1 NGYHRLTFVNENT
14 VSYDHIFN
22 EVHDISGVVGFSY
35 NYNKLDGYGMSSKNG
50 YNNSVI
56 TTLNAANAIS
66 GSTTE
71 TKNILLSYFGRLQ
84 YAYNDKYLF
93 SGSIRRDGSS
103 RFGSNTKWGWFPSLS
118 VGWRVSQEN
127 FMKGIS
133 NVLSNLKLR
142 ASWGKA
148 GNYNIGDYSSIPVLG
163 GYNYSFNG
171 KSVVGQAPSNIV
183 DPDLTWEKSQTINVG
198 LDFGV
203 LKNRITGSFDYY
215 QKENT

>member
-1 NGYHRLTFVNENT
+1 
-14 VSYDHIFN
+14 
-22 EVHDISGVVGFSY
+22 
-35 NYNKLDGYGMSSKNG
+35 
-50 YNNSVI
+50 
-56 TTLNAANAIS
+56 
-66 GSTTE
+66 
-71 TKNILLSYFGRLQ
+71 LS
-84 YAYNDKYLF
+84 D
-93 SGSIRRDGSS
+93 
-103 RFGSNTKWGWFPSLS
+103 
-118 VGWRVSQEN
+118 
-127 FMKGIS
+127 
-133 NVLSNLKLR
+133 VLSNLKLR

-215 QKENT
+215 HKENTSLLMNVAIPEATGFSSTLANIGKVENRGWEINITSRNFVGDFQWQ